1 MITNYK
7 NLGSLITVKDLK
19 KLFEDIPEKTNI
31 TFRGKCSDCG
41 CEVIIEITPVAGG
54 YGLQGG
60 ALFNR
65 TDGGYIAKCPD
76 CYKKIA
82 IEHTAPDKP
91 FIDLPHDPQ

>member
-1 MITNYK
+1 MTTNYK
-7 NLGSLITVKDLK
+7 NPGSLISVKSLK

-60 ALFNR
+60 ALFNL
-65 TDGGYIAKCPD
+65 TLGGYIAKCPD
-76 CYKKIA
+76 CYKKTA

-91 FIDLPHDPQ
+91 QETFLPPKP